1 VIGFRHHLT
10 DDRLYECYFASRLGE
25 PVPPPLAE
33 HLADCRAC
41 HQRYAAVEATLD
53 ATRDAGEAE
62 ADEIF
67 TVEHRQQ
74 QHEQIMRRLEQMNR
88 SARVISFPGQVA
100 GGQPADL
107 QRRIVSRWVAASA
120 AAGLFVGVALGGWL
134 SGARD
139 AATLARGRQTPAVAA
154 TRLTPPVAAPAAV
167 VAPAPEKFDDEAFL
181 RQLEFAL
188 ANPRVRELQPFDV
201 LTPHAREISLR

>member
-1 VIGFRHHLT
+1 MGFTRHLA
-10 DDRLYECYFASRLGE
+10 DDRLYEVYFASRLGE

-33 HLADCRAC
+33 HLADCESCR
-41 HQRYAAVEATLD
+41 QRYTAAQTTLD

-62 ADEIF
+62 ADDIF
-67 TVEHRQQ
+67 TADRRQQ
-74 QHEQIMRRLEQMNR
+74 QHEHIMRRLEQMHR
-88 SARVISFPGQVA
+88 SARVISFPGQTA
-100 GGQPADL
+100 SGQPFDA

-139 AATLARGRQTPAVAA
+139 EATLARGRQTPPVVA
-154 TRLTPPVAAPAAV
+154 TRLVPPPPATATAAV
-167 VAPAPEKFDDEAFL
+167 VPAPEKFDDDAFL

>member
-1 VIGFRHHLT
+1 VIGFGHHLT
-10 DDRLYECYFASRLGE
+10 DDRLYECYFASRVGE
-25 PVPPPLAE
+25 PVAPPLAE
-33 HLADCRAC
+33 HLADCSAC

-67 TVEHRQQ
+67 TIERRQQ
-74 QHEQIMRRLEQMNR
+74 QHDQIMRRLEQMNR
-88 SARVISFPGQVA
+88 SARVISFPGQA
-100 GGQPADL
+100 PGASSPES
-107 QRRIVSRWVAASA
+107 QRRLVSRWVAASA

-139 AATLARGRQTPAVAA
+139 AAAVAR
-154 TRLTPPVAAPAAV
+154 TRQAPIAAARVAPVIP
-167 VAPAPEKFDDEAFL
+167 APAPTATVAPDKFDDEALL
-181 RQLEFAL
+181 RQLESAL

-201 LTPHAREISLR
+201 LTPHVREISLR

>member
-1 VIGFRHHLT
+1 MIGFRQHLT

-25 PVPPPLAE
+25 PVAPPLAE
-33 HLADCRAC
+33 HLADCSAC
-41 HQRYAAVEATLD
+41 HQRYATVEATLD

-74 QHEQIMRRLEQMNR
+74 QHDQIMRRVEQLNR
-88 SARVISFPGQVA
+88 SARVISFPGQA
-100 GGQPADL
+100 PSGASL
-107 QRRIVSRWVAASA
+107 EAQRRLVSRWVAASA

-139 AATLARGRQTPAVAA
+139 AAAIARGQQTPPIAAARVAPVVPA
-154 TRLTPPVAAPAAV
+154 TIPTAV
-167 VAPAPEKFDDEAFL
+167 VVPEKFDDEALL
-181 RQLEFAL
+181 RQLESAM
-188 ANPRVRELQPFDV
+188 ANPHVRELQPFDV
-201 LTPHAREISLR
+201 LTPHVREISLR